1 MPTNLLPKKV
11 TLKFRG
17 HKGITTIEGFMGM
30 FSLSNLSDFRKQTNT
45 MILKVMD
52 NKYFYTGEK
61 YEQPFFYEGL
71 KDIKITTTTETKIIA
86 GFKCK
91 KATIGFTNGNRPP
104 FTVYYS
110 DEVKIKNPNK
120 STPFNEL
127 DGVLMQFNIS
137 ISNIDMQLTA
147 SKYKQVPV
155 SKDIFEIPKEYKR
168 VSRDKLSGVIAKLLE

>member
-30 FSLSNLSDFRKQTNT
+30 FSLSNLCDFRKQTNT

-52 NKYFYTGEK
+52 NKYFYPGGKNES
-61 YEQPFFYEGL
+61 PFFFDNL
-71 KDIKITTTTETKIIA
+71 KNIKISKSNDTRVFA

-91 KATIGFTNGNRPP
+91 KAIVNYTSGPNEKFD
-104 FTVYYS
+104 VYYT
-110 DEVKIKNPNK
+110 DEVNLKNPNK
-120 STPFNEL
+120 SSPFTEL
-127 DGVLMQFNIS
+127 DGVLMQFKIS

-147 SKYKQVPV
+147 SKYKPEVV
-155 SKDIFEIPKEYKR
+155 SKDIFNIPQNYKK
-168 VSRDKLSGVIAKLLE
+168 VSREKLSGVITKLLE